1 MGCIHDVT
9 AAANTDTP
17 VLVGPVH
24 QIEAASPRD
33 ASPLSPFSAL
43 LMNVK
48 VSTGDVNDPELWI
61 NNQHM
66 LDNAVSTATGGRDR
80 TFVALG
86 GAQVKAV
93 LFVVGWAFE
102 KTTVNL
108 FGTVSSQA
116 APAPAPEPAPEPD
129 SDTDSESESE
139 SNTIPNPE
147 AP

>member
-9 AAANTDTP
+9 AAANTGTP

-24 QIEAASPRD
+24 QIGAASPRD

-48 VSTGDVNDPELWI
+48 VSTGDENDPDLRI

-66 LDNAVSTATGGRDR
+66 LDNAVSTATGGRER

-86 GAQVKAV
+86 GAQVKAMI
-93 LFVVGWAFE
+93 FVVGWAFE

-108 FGTVSSQA
+108 FGTVSSQPA
-116 APAPAPEPAPEPD
+116 PAPAPAPEPDTAPAPD
-129 SDTDSESESE
+129 SD

>member
-9 AAANTDTP
+9 ASANTDTP
-17 VLVGPVH
+17 VLVGPVS
-24 QIEAASPRD
+24 QIEAQSPREV
-33 ASPLSPFSAL
+33 SPLSPFNVL

-48 VSTGDVNDPELWI
+48 ISTGDENDPDLRI

-66 LDNAVSTATGGRDR
+66 LDDAVSTATGGRDR

-86 GAQVKAV
+86 GAQVKAM
-93 LFVVGWAFE
+93 LFVIGWAFE

-116 APAPAPEPAPEPD
+116 APAPAPAPEPAPEPD
-129 SDTDSESESE
+129 SDTDSES
-139 SNTIPNPE
+139 NTIPNPE